1 MVIKRSAIMV
11 CCYLLLSI
19 ALSWLSYFYLLELG
33 LERRQQHNSSALLN
47 TITDV
52 RAAIN
57 KYRALPFILSKQ
69 LDVRELL
76 ARPNLKNLHRVQ
88 RHLEQTNLIAGSAA
102 LLILD
107 RSANIAAY
115 SNWRESTGKKQLTYR
130 HSPFFQQAIKGEHGS
145 GVWLGD
151 EQVPWFYFSAPIY
164 HLNELIG
171 VVVIRIDVAKTLR
184 ELAIRESFF
193 IADEKDQL
201 IFSNLPY
208 LYTDNLST
216 ANLTTETLT
225 NGLQINF
232 LRLEQQNYLLLQVT
246 LDDTGW
252 KIGTVTLVKAA
263 DRALLSAIVLF
274 GGFLLLGLLGMYLRE
289 YRSKKRSQAQVVAAQ
304 LESEAR
310 GRYIINTAQS
320 GLVTLDAQ
328 GRITFINPLVMQ
340 QFGYSLESLIEQ
352 PLTKLIADIQG
363 YPGLKQLLDNIGREV
378 FKPITNLEVIAER
391 ADSSVFPVMLSIQQ
405 MRRQPRAEY
414 LVTLIDISKRKRLEQ
429 RVKEVNE
436 SLESKVMQ
444 RTQALQEAQVEL
456 IRSEKMAALGKMST
470 AIVHELNQPLTAFR
484 NYLAIIDKVR
494 TQPDAIA
501 ERLVSLHHLV
511 DNMAAITRQLRMFA
525 YSKPG
530 SNQQVNLTGCI
541 RTTLAIM
548 QPALVQAE
556 VSWDFT
562 VDKQAEA
569 AKVSGDAA
577 RFEQVVINII
587 QNAIDAMSENKRQK
601 TLQLDLSVCNDQ
613 LLLKIAD
620 NGGGVAIEQLSHL
633 FDPFYTTK
641 AIGLGLGLGLSI
653 VKSIVTD
660 LAGTIVASNKNNG
673 LEFRLNLP
681 LYQSEENSNCSS

>member
-1 MVIKRSAIMV
+1 MVIKRSAIVV
-11 CCYLLLSI
+11 CCYLLFSI
-19 ALSWLSYFYLLELG
+19 ALSWLSYFYLLEQG
-33 LERRQQHNSSALLN
+33 LQRTGQQNSNALLN

-76 ARPNLKNLHRVQ
+76 VRPSLKNLHRVQ

-115 SNWRESTGKKQLTYR
+115 SNWRETSGKKQLTYS

-164 HLNELIG
+164 HLNALIG
-171 VVVIRIDVAKTLR
+171 VAVIRIDVAKTLQ

-193 IADEKDQL
+193 IADEQDQL
-201 IFSNLPY
+201 IFSNLPHFASN
-208 LYTDNLST
+208 DLSAANITT
-216 ANLTTETLT
+216 ATLT
-225 NGLQINF
+225 NGLALNF
-232 LRLEQQNYLLLQVT
+232 LVLGQRNYLLQQVT

-252 KIGTVTLVKAA
+252 KIGIVTRVKVAN
-263 DRALLSAIVLF
+263 RALLSAMVLF
-274 GGFLLLGLLGMYLRE
+274 AGCLILGLLGMYLRE

-304 LESEAR
+304 LESETR

-320 GLVTLDAQ
+320 GLVTLDAK
-328 GRITFINPLVMQ
+328 GRITFINPLVMH
-340 QFGYSLESLIEQ
+340 QFGYSLEALIEQ
-352 PLTKLIADIQG
+352 PLAKLIADIEGHPSLQ
-363 YPGLKQLLDNIGREV
+363 QLLDTIGRET
-378 FKPITNLEVIAER
+378 FKPITNLEVTAVR
-391 ADSSVFPVMLSIQQ
+391 VDNSFFPVMLSIQQ
-405 MRRQPRAEY
+405 MRQQPRAEY

-429 RVKEVNE
+429 RLKEANE
-436 SLESKVMQ
+436 SLESKVFQ

-456 IRSEKMAALGKMST
+456 IRAEKMAALGKMST

-494 TQPDAIA
+494 TQPQAIA

-511 DNMAAITRQLRMFA
+511 DNMAAITSQLRMFA
-525 YSKPG
+525 YSNPG
-530 SNQQVNLTGCI
+530 SNQQVNLASCI
-541 RTTLAIM
+541 RSSLAIM
-548 QPALVQAE
+548 QPALSEAE
-556 VSWDFT
+556 IICQLN
-562 VDKQAEA
+562 VDPKAQT

-577 RFEQVVINII
+577 RFEQVVNNIM
-587 QNAIDAMSENKRQK
+587 QNAMDAMAENQQPK
-601 TLQLDLSVCNDQ
+601 TLQFTLSVHNDQ
-613 LLLKIAD
+613 LLLSIAD
-620 NGGGVAIEQLSHL
+620 NGGGVAHEQLSHL

-660 LAGTIVASNKNNG
+660 LGGSIVAKNKDAG
-673 LEFRLNLP
+673 LEFSLTLP
-681 LYQSEENSNCSS
+681 LYRSEEKNNCSN